1 MKKKYK
7 IENLDC
13 GHCAAKL
20 EEALGKIEGV
30 RSAKVNFLTQKVTL
44 DIEESNEE
52 RICNEVV
59 KVVSKV
65 IPNAKLL

>member
-65 IPNAKLL
+65 VPNAKLL